1 MNGKRK
7 ERRGGERRKGEQ
19 FVKSR
24 SFSSNEREEEEMS
37 EPIVFYP

>member
-19 FVKSR
+19 FVKNC
-24 SFSSNEREEEEMS
+24 SFSSNERKEEGTDRVLSVM
-37 EPIVFYP
+37 